1 MPEQTYNADDQHAQI
16 HDLGKGALHDSI
28 RLFCNAGMSTSLL
41 VESMRKTAAEE
52 GLDVVIESFPAGQM
66 DQSVAGADV
75 ALLGP
80 QVSFMLATKQK
91 LCDSLGIPL
100 AVIPVRDYGMVNG
113 KAVLDFALSLL
124 ER

>member
-1 MPEQTYNADDQHAQI
+1 
-16 HDLGKGALHDSI
+16 
-28 RLFCNAGMSTSLL
+28 
-41 VESMRKTAAEE
+41 
-52 GLDVVIESFPAGQM
+52 
-66 DQSVAGADV
+66 
-75 ALLGP
+75 
-80 QVSFMLATKQK
+80 MLATKQK